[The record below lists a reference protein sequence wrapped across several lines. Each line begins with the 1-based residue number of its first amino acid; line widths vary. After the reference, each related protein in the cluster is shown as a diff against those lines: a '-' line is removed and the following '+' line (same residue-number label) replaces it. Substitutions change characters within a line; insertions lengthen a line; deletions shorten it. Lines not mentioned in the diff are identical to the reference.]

1 MKKTIFLLFIIMNI
15 IILAGPYMPKYDDIN
30 KFKAFNFYSGKNID
44 DSSSIIIIPGEE
56 NKLIF
61 YINIDE
67 IRTNYDMYY
76 RTSVVTDIMVQN
88 ILNKKQG
95 IEKSLQE
102 LIIESESKA
111 EYKLFLF
118 KNHKINEVKLKYTFI
133 KGIESMAAKNQ
144 NLFLDNPKEKVLF
157 INFTNND

>member
-44 DSSSIIIIPGEE
+44 DSSSIIIIPEEE

-111 EYKLFLF
+111 E
-118 KNHKINEVKLKYTFI
+118 
-133 KGIESMAAKNQ
+133 
-144 NLFLDNPKEKVLF
+144 
-157 INFTNND
+157 